1 MSVATPERIKLQ
13 LPILNEIAQGILSD
27 VKGTT
32 SVSLTEQQVNEL
44 MGGQ

>member
-1 MSVATPERIKLQ
+1 MSAITPERIRLQ
-13 LPILNEIAQGILSD
+13 LPILNEIARGILSD
-27 VKGTT
+27 AKGTT

>member
-1 MSVATPERIKLQ
+1 MPVATPERITLQ

-27 VKGTT
+27 AGGVTN
-32 SVSLTEQQVNEL
+32 VNLTEQQVNEL